1 MHRDARNLAGL
12 LLAIIAVA
20 GCSLL
25 ATPDAGSPAP
35 SQAPGSTAT
44 PGPALSPPELKLQL
58 VATYGPLWYCDPDFY
73 PIQRADE
80 VESAKT
86 RWPEVQAD
94 AGAFR
99 SIVVR
104 LGLEA
109 VTSFSDEQELA
120 VYQAWKALRAIALNP
135 IGNDTYRFDYLAQ
148 PVSGG
153 AQGTRTAGRITTSGV
168 ITVEQQAAAGAPNCP
183 ICLAR
188 GTRIDGPGGRIAV
201 EELRIGDPVWTLDA
215 DGRRLAATVI
225 ALGSM
230 PAPASHMVVRLLLA
244 DGRTV
249 TASPGHPLADGRRV
263 GDVRPGD
270 RVGGSVVRA
279 ADLLPY
285 TGGRTYDIV
294 VSGPTGIYLVDG
306 IPLGSTLRP

>member
-1 MHRDARNLAGL
+1 MTRLPRLLVGF
-12 LLAIIAVA
+12 LLAMTAVA

-25 ATPDAGSPAP
+25 ATPDSGSPGP
-35 SQAPGSTAT
+35 SGGPGASAT
-44 PGPALSPPELKLQL
+44 PGPARTVPELKLQL

-94 AGAFR
+94 TEVFR

-104 LGLEA
+104 LGLQA
-109 VTSFSDEQELA
+109 VTSFSDEQKLA

-148 PVSGG
+148 PTAG
-153 AQGTRTAGRITTSGV
+153 AGQGTRTAGRITTAGV

-188 GTRIDGPGGRIAV
+188 GTRIDTPSGGIPV
-201 EELRIGDPVWTLDA
+201 EDIRIGDPVWTLDR
-215 DGRRLAATVI
+215 DGRRAAATVI

-230 PAPASHMVVRLLLA
+230 PSPAGHMVVHLLLA

-249 TASPGHPLADGRRV
+249 TASPGHPLADGRRL

-270 RVGGSVVRA
+270 HVDGSVVRA

-285 TGGRTYDIV
+285 AGGRTYDIV

-306 IPLGSTLRP
+306 IPLGSTID